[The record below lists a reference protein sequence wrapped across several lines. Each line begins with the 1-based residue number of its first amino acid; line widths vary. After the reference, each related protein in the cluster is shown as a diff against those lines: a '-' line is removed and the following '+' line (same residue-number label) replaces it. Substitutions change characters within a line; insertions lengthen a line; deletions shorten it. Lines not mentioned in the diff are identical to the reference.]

1 MVQERAT
8 AVSHSATSRH
18 ARELGDPVLADICM
32 AIANDERRHELAY
45 TRIVDEM
52 WNLCALPQSLIQ
64 VPSQS
69 LPVCSPLN
77 PRSEFERAEALDV
90 PLAGDIKHQN
100 TSHIATRSQPAVL
113 LILCALP

>member
-1 MVQERAT
+1 MGRCLPSRILSEQPLSLPLTHMIPVQERAT

-52 WNLCALPQSLIQ
+52 WNLCACRTHL
-64 VPSQS
+64 
-69 LPVCSPLN
+69 
-77 PRSEFERAEALDV
+77 
-90 PLAGDIKHQN
+90 
-100 TSHIATRSQPAVL
+100 
-113 LILCALP
+113 